1 MLCGGDE
8 DSKGQLLC
16 LLWWQYNSDAG
27 WSSSVA
33 RRAHNPKVVG
43 SNPAPAT
50 NYLCPWQAMPCG
62 GDEDSKG
69 QLLCLLWWQYNSDA
83 GWSSS
88 VARRAHNPKVVG
100 SNPAPATNFLS
111 LLRQS
116 PACHPAAF
124 AAFLLRVA
132 FTLDIDF
139 QVQSGCDP
147 ALLGIISCI
156 SSWTRALPDDA
167 TIYLS
172 AAADRHS

>member
-1 MLCGGDE
+1 
-8 DSKGQLLC
+8 
-16 LLWWQYNSDAG
+16 
-27 WSSSVA
+27 
-33 RRAHNPKVVG
+33 
-43 SNPAPAT
+43 
-50 NYLCPWQAMPCG
+50 
-62 GDEDSKG
+62 
-69 QLLCLLWWQYNSDA
+69 
-83 GWSSS
+83 
-88 VARRAHNPKVVG
+88 VG

-124 AAFLLRVA
+124 AVFLLRVA

-147 ALLGIISCI
+147 ALLGIISGI

-172 AAADRHS
+172 AAAD